1 MYLFLEMV
9 GTHFV
14 LDFKL
19 CVTLTSDREIELS
32 EVIFGD
38 VWLCSGQ
45 SNMAMKMKRI
55 ANSTEEITKSADY
68 NIRFTVLKNNCS
80 FNEDDFRDTPI
91 EVPWSDVSQGYRLR

>member
-9 GTHFV
+9 GTHFI

-55 ANSTEEITKSADY
+55 ANSTEEITQSADY
-68 NIRFTVLKNNCS
+68 NIRFTVLSNKYS
-80 FNEDDFRDTPI
+80 LYQDDFLNTPI
-91 EVPWSDVSQGYRLR
+91 EVSWSDSSQGSRLR